1 MEEYRDGILLIEME
15 NSSNENLRLYVI
27 FKNYICVIRI
37 SISIFKITGYL
48 TYTPT
53 PKVVV

>member
-15 NSSNENLRLYVI
+15 NSSNENCGLYVI
-27 FKNYICVIRI
+27 FKNYICVIRL
-37 SISIFKITGYL
+37 SISIFKIAGYL